1 MSRVRRRIRPSD
13 RPVAVLLAGVVTLFG
28 SSISNWFANRTNS
41 IASLD

>member
-28 SSISNWFANRTNS
+28 F
-41 IASLD
+41 LDLELVRQQDQQHRQP